1 MAELARKNAAG
12 PLCPAAFS
20 SNLTVL
26 LKRRLR
32 SLLFPEEKK
41 DTETGCAENCRRR
54 TCRLTCLRHS
64 ALSAARTHLS
74 RKSVAHIVE
83 RPPVLGAVRL
93 PVPSTVAL
101 ADGVKLLSVATRHC
115 RARVRRAAPV
125 RRALSRHSAAAGVA
139 SAAAAAAA
147 REIVAVYEVKVHILS
162 HRANAACRREAQHI
176 VAAAQNFGQ
185 SVGVHRLHFAL
196 SLCLGSARELGV
208 GARSAHRIRVR
219 RFLELVKA
227 LDKVP
232 LSVRIRPDS
241 RNSRLA
247 RNHILLRIQRIE
259 ANLDLRRTCRDIV
272 AVIPCL
278 SNHDR
283 GPARSVVNA
292 DRLGLRM
299 RGTRTLIAEVVEL
312 SRVGTRK
319 IGGVLLHKIARAVR
333 KASIFAASLP

>member
-1 MAELARKNAAG
+1 M
-12 PLCPAAFS
+12 
-20 SNLTVL
+20 
-26 LKRRLR
+26 
-32 SLLFPEEKK
+32 
-41 DTETGCAENCRRR
+41 
-54 TCRLTCLRHS
+54 
-64 ALSAARTHLS
+64 
-74 RKSVAHIVE
+74 
-83 RPPVLGAVRL
+83 LGAVRL

-139 SAAAAAAA
+139 SAAAAA

-162 HRANAACRREAQHI
+162 YRANAACRREAQHI

-208 GARSAHRIRVR
+208 GARSAHRIGIR
-219 RFLELVKA
+219 RSLEPVQV
-227 LDKVP
+227 LDKVT
-232 LSVRIRPDS
+232 LSVRIRPNR

-259 ANLDLRRTCRDIV
+259 ANLDLRRTCRDTV
-272 AVIPCL
+272 AVIPGL

-283 GPARSVVNA
+283 GLARSVIDA

-299 RGTRTLIAEVVEL
+299 RGNRTLIAEVVGL

-333 KASIFAASLP
+333 KASIFAAPLP

>member
-1 MAELARKNAAG
+1 M
-12 PLCPAAFS
+12 
-20 SNLTVL
+20 
-26 LKRRLR
+26 
-32 SLLFPEEKK
+32 
-41 DTETGCAENCRRR
+41 
-54 TCRLTCLRHS
+54 
-64 ALSAARTHLS
+64 
-74 RKSVAHIVE
+74 
-83 RPPVLGAVRL
+83 LGAVRL

-241 RNSRLA
+241 RNSRLT

-333 KASIFAASLP
+333 KASIFAAPLP

>member
-26 LKRRLR
+26 LKNG
-32 SLLFPEEKK
+32 SDFFFSPEEKK
-41 DTETGCAENCRRR
+41 DTEACCAENCRRR

-74 RKSVAHIVE
+74 RKSVARVAE
-83 RPPVLGAVRL
+83 RRTCARRRQIAGTVDRRIGRRREAAVRCYQAL
-93 PVPSTVAL
+93 SCSCSSRCPRTPRSFPTFCRCRCSFCRRRCCSRNSSCLRGQSSYPVP
-101 ADGVKLLSVATRHC
+101 
-115 RARVRRAAPV
+115 P
-125 RRALSRHSAAAGVA
+125 
-139 SAAAAAAA
+139 
-147 REIVAVYEVKVHILS
+147 RECSLP
-162 HRANAACRREAQHI
+162 REAQHI

-208 GARSAHRIRVR
+208 GARSAHRIGIR
-219 RFLELVKA
+219 RSLELVKT

-232 LSVRIRPDS
+232 LSVRIRPNR

-272 AVIPCL
+272 AVIPGL

-319 IGGVLLHKIARAVR
+319 IGGVLLHKIARAVH

>member
-1 MAELARKNAAG
+1 M
-12 PLCPAAFS
+12 
-20 SNLTVL
+20 
-26 LKRRLR
+26 
-32 SLLFPEEKK
+32 
-41 DTETGCAENCRRR
+41 
-54 TCRLTCLRHS
+54 
-64 ALSAARTHLS
+64 
-74 RKSVAHIVE
+74 
-83 RPPVLGAVRL
+83 LGAVRL

-101 ADGVKLLSVATRHC
+101 ADGVKLLSLLPGTVVLVFVTLP
-115 RARVRRAAPV
+115 PV

-139 SAAAAAAA
+139 SAATAAA

-185 SVGVHRLHFAL
+185 SVGVHRLHLAL